1 MAFQRSLATRI
12 IQMTRGDWWVGGE
25 IRRSRCD
32 QCVVVVY
39 CASCRLLTTLFCINS
54 YYISVSFSGWLSTWQ
69 CVKLCLF

>member
-39 CASCRLLTTLFCINS
+39 CASCRLL
-54 YYISVSFSGWLSTWQ
+54 
-69 CVKLCLF
+69 